1 MNKTV
6 YHNDVPPH
14 FIFQKYKNIDPLFKT
29 VLILK
34 VKTSE
39 NCEPEWSF
47 FSAGLFEMISP
58 HSNEMQASQPNST
71 PRLTHS
77 VQEKVS
83 RKRVSLVS
91 NLMTSVLFFCF
102 PSEEKVLS
110 RWHDLISMCINLEYE
125 VTSTSGVMK
134 FRHVDQTSSV
144 SLIRRF

>member
-83 RKRVSLVS
+83 RKRVSFVS
-91 NLMTSVLFFCF
+91 NLMTSVLFFLFSIGRESSFEMARFDFDVYKSWIWGYIYIRC
-102 PSEEKVLS
+102 
-110 RWHDLISMCINLEYE
+110 DE
-125 VTSTSGVMK
+125 VPPCWSGL
-134 FRHVDQTSSV
+134 FYFSH
-144 SLIRRF
+144 